1 MKEIYN
7 ELSRNFS
14 YGSFKETNII
24 FRNWLWKLL
33 KIIHILTSQLY
44 VLIAKSISVIK
55 STHNNTV
62 W

>member
-7 ELSRNFS
+7 ELSRTFN